1 MGEERQS
8 LSRQGSWVGDKKGE
22 GALRTAAL
30 S

>member
-1 MGEERQS
+1 MREERQS
-8 LSRQGSWVGDKKGE
+8 LRVQESLIGDKRSE